1 MKRFWSLIFSLLLCV
16 SFVKAQQTADVTI
29 TLNENFFDV
38 LLDAVFTNLQNPSF
52 PIAEINREG
61 EKGRKGEGEIY
72 SASLAGNNRFSGKNQ
87 VRTKFSDSGFLKTN
101 FINENQTSPNVF
113 CDESIRL
120 MREIDGIRTAVRFR
134 DGKINAPIAFSGSYN
149 PPLIGCINFQGWAD
163 STIELEFDQRT
174 QTLVGR
180 AKVSDVRLSGTGG
193 VGSSLIARIVQSSMD
208 KKINPIQI
216 LQMDK
221 VSFVVPVQNAGSL
234 KMKAVA
240 MRHEIVNGAMNVHI
254 TYQFSKG

>member
-1 MKRFWSLIFSLLLCV
+1 MKKFISLAFSLLLFISV
-16 SFVKAQQTADVTI
+16 AKAQQTADVTI
-29 TLNENFFDV
+29 TLNENFFDT

-52 PIAEINREG
+52 P
-61 EKGRKGEGEIY
+61 
-72 SASLAGNNRFSGKNQ
+72 LA
-87 VRTKFSDSGFLKTN
+87 
-101 FINENQTSPNVF
+101 INEEKKDEQIKIAGRNENLSIINANFLSSRQENAF

-120 MREIDGIRTAVRFR
+120 MREIEGVRTAVRFR
-134 DGKINAPIAFSGSYN
+134 DGRISAPIAFTGSYN

-163 STIELEFDQRT
+163 STIELEFDQNS

-180 AKVSDVRLSGTGG
+180 ARVSDVRLSGTGG
-193 VGSSLIARIVQSSMD
+193 VGSSLIAKLVQSSMD

-234 KMKAVA
+234 KMKAVG
-240 MRHEIVNGAMNVHI
+240 MRHEIINGAMNVHI
-254 TYQFSKG
+254 TYQFLKAN

>member
-52 PIAEINREG
+52 PLAENIQED
-61 EKGRKGEGEIY
+61 EKGRSGERDLD
-72 SASLAGNNRFSGKNQ
+72 SAVRAGNYGFSGKIPG
-87 VRTKFSDSGFLKTN
+87 RKKFSDSGFLKTN

-120 MREIDGIRTAVRFR
+120 MREIDSVRTAVRF
-134 DGKINAPIAFSGSYN
+134 GNGTINAPIAFTGSYN

-174 QTLVGR
+174 QTLIGR
-180 AKVSDVRLSGTGG
+180 ARVSDVRLSGTGG
-193 VGSSLIARIVQSSMD
+193 VGSSLIARLVQSSMD

-234 KMKAVA
+234 KMKAVG